1 MEKLKQELK
10 KENSLLQIKC
20 DLIIDKMARAHKLEH
35 IALKKKTFCREE
47 KYEERAYQTH
57 VTTQRNL

>member
-20 DLIIDKMARAHKLEH
+20 DLIIDKMARAHDLEQ
-35 IALKKKTFCREE
+35 IALKIKHSVEKKHMNKTMHDE
-47 KYEERAYQTH
+47 KKH
-57 VTTQRNL
+57 KK